1 MFAADCDFASEISN
15 AASRSAAFSSA
26 IIGRATLVA
35 TSPRFAKVSGRLLQA
50 GEVKVTGVVAEF
62 AAELFRAAG
71 EAAPTPAVTALAIS
85 FLLDQT
91 GVATGSAWARAVEL
105 FVGPPLPLASPKS
118 ASNSSRGA
126 RRPA

>member
-35 TSPRFAKVSGRLLQA
+35 TSPRFAKVSGRLLQT
-50 GEVKVTGVVAEF
+50 GEPKVTGVVAEF
-62 AAELFRAAG
+62 AAELFRAAAG
-71 EAAPTPAVTALAIS
+71 EATPTPAVTALAIS

-91 GVATGSAWARAVEL
+91 AVATGSALARAVDL
-105 FVGPPLPLASPKS
+105 FVQPPFPLPPPNSPP
-118 ASNSSRGA
+118 N
-126 RRPA
+126 